1 MTARPLRAVRG
12 IRSLRVVQGK
22 VGRRPVLAPWLAF
35 CLVVV
40 VALVGQVVARTTL
53 DRGAFELTELERRI
67 AVEQT
72 RNQELRL
79 EVSRLE
85 SPTRIGPLAED
96 LGMVYPDERV
106 PIVVAGVNG
115 PGPAEDPRWAR
126 MDRYAAAF
134 PESP

>member
-12 IRSLRVVQGK
+12 IRALRVVQGK

-40 VALVGQVVARTTL
+40 VALVGQVVARTAL
-53 DRGAFELTELERRI
+53 DRGAVGHTELERRI

-85 SPTRIGPLAED
+85 SPTRVGPLAED
-96 LGMVYPDERV
+96 LGMVYPDERI

-115 PGPAEDPRWAR
+115 PGPTDDPRWAR